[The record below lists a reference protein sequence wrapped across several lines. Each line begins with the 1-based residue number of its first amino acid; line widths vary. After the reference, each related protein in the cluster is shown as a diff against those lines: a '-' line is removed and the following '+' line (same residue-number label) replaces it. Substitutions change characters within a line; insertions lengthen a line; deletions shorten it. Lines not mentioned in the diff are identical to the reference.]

1 MTKNIIIKNPS
12 PGMIQIFD
20 GLREKKQRQIK
31 KLSEKKQCT
40 FSVTV

>member
-12 PGMIQIFD
+12 QGMIQIFD

-31 KLSEKKQCT
+31 KLSEKKRCT
-40 FSVTV
+40 FTVMI